1 MQRRQGRN
9 RCNRADWRRLSGTT
23 LQAASRSRD
32 PEVGE
37 RRLLP
42 WGICDLVSFIQ
53 RLLILTNG
61 NVAALPKIL
70 KYPK

>member
-1 MQRRQGRN
+1 MSANDPKRTLTRKRGVARQ
-9 RCNRADWRRLSGTT
+9 L
-23 LQAASRSRD
+23 
-32 PEVGE
+32 
-37 RRLLP
+37 
-42 WGICDLVSFIQ
+42 IQ